1 MAVRGSALGI
11 WVIAEIFPEVQ
22 NKNSIFSNDGKKSV
36 VFEYVVNVDIP
47 NDAPTLEWKW
57 SAAQTTTLAPRRFL
71 VETQELIKNKDN
83 DRMPPAASSTLRQPF
98 STNPLSEDFASP
110 SEMILF

>member
-47 NDAPTLEWKW
+47 NDAPTLEWK
-57 SAAQTTTLAPRRFL
+57 
-71 VETQELIKNKDN
+71 
-83 DRMPPAASSTLRQPF
+83 
-98 STNPLSEDFASP
+98 
-110 SEMILF
+110 